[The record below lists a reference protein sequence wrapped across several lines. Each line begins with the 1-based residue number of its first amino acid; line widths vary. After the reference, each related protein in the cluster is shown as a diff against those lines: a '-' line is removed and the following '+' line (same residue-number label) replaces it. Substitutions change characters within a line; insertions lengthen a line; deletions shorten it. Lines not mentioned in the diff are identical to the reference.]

1 MLRSNPERWAVLG
14 ALLLLL
20 VGCQAG
26 EPGKT
31 TPHDLASFDGVPRA
45 HIVTA
50 APLHI
55 DPGPDSAA
63 LFARVIQC
71 YPAPSW
77 FRPEITA
84 EARIGSRT
92 FDATGASVGP
102 GGSIVV
108 RVPLF
113 SSLEVDRER
122 ERESARRVQIAQAV
136 STFLEA
142 LVQHR
147 LTDRAI
153 VLHRQLEARAR
164 QRVAAGVAETAEQV
178 QYMRQVAE
186 LEAQRV
192 TWLSKATSARTHL
205 VGMCTEDQAGGLDQ
219 YMRRFQPLEPGHD
232 VRGDRP

>member
-1 MLRSNPERWAVLG
+1 M
-14 ALLLLL
+14 
-20 VGCQAG
+20 
-26 EPGKT
+26 
-31 TPHDLASFDGVPRA
+31 PRA

-63 LFARVIQC
+63 LFQRVIEC
-71 YPAPSW
+71 YPSPSW
-77 FRPEITA
+77 FRPEVTF
-84 EARIGSRT
+84 EARAGSRQ

-113 SSLEVDRER
+113 SALEVDRER
-122 ERESARRVQIAQAV
+122 ERESMRRVQIAQAV
-136 STFLEA
+136 ATYLEA

-147 LTDRAI
+147 LTDRAL

-164 QRVAAGVAETAEQV
+164 KRVAAGVAETAEQV
-178 QYMRQVAE
+178 DYMRKVAD

-192 TWLSKATSARTHL
+192 TWLSKAVAARTHL
-205 VGMCTEDQAGGLDQ
+205 VAMCSANQAGGLDQ
-219 YMRRFQPLEPGHD
+219 YLRRFQPVEPGHD
-232 VRGDRP
+232 VRGERP